1 MSLILSVV
9 GFFFKSGKTMLSNV
23 LKSLGIVLFV
33 TILFNIFGYLLGIVL
48 PEDTFSFYQQFPFQ
62 ILDWTSFNSVY
73 WINLFSYIGIIIGTL
88 IAIIFLIRKIK
99 ADTK

>member
-1 MSLILSVV
+1 
-9 GFFFKSGKTMLSNV
+9 MLSNV